1 MNASCK
7 HSCWPKISQPVNERS
22 GLPSFPANCLPPVPL
37 RRIWD
42 IIVTLRILY
51 QLWSLTVAEIMMMQ
65 SLIPILLLSSRPDYA
80 SSFRFPASASG
91 RRKCRWNTK
100 MWIPNQQEQHFRPR
114 IPPSTI
120 SEPSNPSLPMPILG
134 VSNIDDGDKEKTT
147 AKKGDNKAM
156 AFLRKVGR
164 VGGAA
169 NMDFANAMGLDES
182 PSGGTKSSYHEDGF
196 KVRLSCF
203 VWTMCW
209 KLN

>member
-1 MNASCK
+1 
-7 HSCWPKISQPVNERS
+7 
-22 GLPSFPANCLPPVPL
+22 
-37 RRIWD
+37 
-42 IIVTLRILY
+42 
-51 QLWSLTVAEIMMMQ
+51 
-65 SLIPILLLSSRPDYA
+65 
-80 SSFRFPASASG
+80 
-91 RRKCRWNTK
+91 

-196 KVRLSCF
+196 KVR
-203 VWTMCW
+203 
-209 KLN
+209 